1 MTISDQAR
9 PPVNRVAVGRQGMKH
24 PYHIRLVGIHSA
36 NCMVTEMESGYNE
49 PGLQFKGGL
58 RAKCFE

>member
-1 MTISDQAR
+1 
-9 PPVNRVAVGRQGMKH
+9 MKH